1 MHHRLIFFFLTLV
14 LTISAWAAPDT
25 QFEPNLV
32 DANPASR
39 KENSKSKP
47 SVETETVTP
56 TDVGQPKTRATYE
69 LSEPARQVWTQA
81 TNVVLGYTDGIFDK
95 NNQQFDSSFTFGV
108 QRTLY
113 SDHDTANEFG
123 VQINRMSLIG
133 VDWGYKWLI
142 SSAENYEP
150 FYKLGVAAYY
160 DPNDHLANFVDYQ
173 RYLIRGSV
181 GAENLFRSFRRLK
194 AEAGA
199 GIGPVGV
206 SVFANLI
213 YAFPD

>member
-1 MHHRLIFFFLTLV
+1 MRNRLIFFFLTLV
-14 LTISAWAAPDT
+14 VATTAWAAPDQ
-25 QFEPNLV
+25 QFIPALV
-32 DANPASR
+32 DTNPVH
-39 KENSKSKP
+39 KDHSKSKP
-47 SVETETVTP
+47 SGETEAVSP
-56 TDVGQPKTRATYE
+56 TAVGQPPRGRRE
-69 LSEPARQVWTQA
+69 FSQPPRQVWTQA
-81 TNVVLGYTDGIFDK
+81 TNVVLGYTDGVFDK
-95 NNQQFDSSFTFGV
+95 DDKKLDSSFTFGI

-113 SDHDTANEFG
+113 TDHDTANEFG
-123 VQINRMSLIG
+123 VQINRLSLIG

-160 DPNDHLANFVDYQ
+160 DPADHLANFVDYQ

-181 GAENLFRSFRRLK
+181 GAENLFRSFRHLK

-199 GIGPVGV
+199 GVGALGIT
-206 SVFANLI
+206 VFANLI